1 MYENVKEDKILFAHI
16 EDLYDKCINGYT
28 MGNSG
33 FLDLRQ
39 QSLVK
44 ERYRYDSA
52 VEFYGDT
59 RMPRGE
65 YAYLN
70 QNGFR
75 RARRSILQTMKR
87 TTLLCG

>member
-1 MYENVKEDKILFAHI
+1 
-16 EDLYDKCINGYT
+16 

-39 QSLVK
+39 PVLVK
-44 ERYRYDSA
+44 ERTDTTVPLSFT
-52 VEFYGDT
+52 EDT